1 MLSAPMVDIAI
12 NGASRK
18 EKKMRNLIIIA
29 AVVVLAASASAI
41 PTPWVGPG
49 VTVDIPV
56 VMDIEPVASI
66 ALNDAII
73 KLLPVSGALDYTGIT
88 LAPNRPVLTCNVPV
102 TVSAYTTGVAPLV
115 SLLWATALQGQPW
128 SVPGN
133 PCGGTAINV
142 DPPATPFILDV
153 AVLAQNVDMTVRPLT
168 GIGPLAVVGMTTVT
182 VTPRP

>member
-1 MLSAPMVDIAI
+1 
-12 NGASRK
+12 
-18 EKKMRNLIIIA
+18 MRNLMIIA
-29 AVVVLAASASAI
+29 AVVILTANASAVL
-41 PTPWVGPG
+41 PPWVGPG
-49 VTVDIPV
+49 AVVEIPV

-66 ALNDAII
+66 ALNDAVI
-73 KLLPVSGALDYTGIT
+73 KLEPVSGSLDYTGVT
-88 LAPNRPVLTCNVPV
+88 LPPNQPVLTCNVPV

-153 AVLAQNVDMTVRPLT
+153 AVWAQLVDMTVRPQGLNARVAT
-168 GIGPLAVVGMTTVT
+168 TTVT
-182 VTPRP
+182 VVPRP